1 MKQAMRVL
9 GGVACML
16 ATLTQAAGPLK
27 LDTPMDAPLARA
39 MLARWG
45 YGATDASVAALTG
58 QTPRAMVQR
67 GWRAPSGVAPAVRTA
82 LDALADAPP
91 LAERWAQYGPARVQ
105 EARKAQDIP
114 LVQSMARQGN
124 AMKSAT
130 VQRRLLMMANS
141 DNPAHEVLLAFWLNH
156 FSVYLHKGQL
166 PWLVDDYASR
176 IEAAMADDRFE
187 SLLRAAFYHT
197 AMQGYLDNINST
209 APDSEL
215 GRRGR
220 TGLNENLARE
230 LLELHTLG
238 VGGGYQQAD
247 VEATARLI
255 SGVSAPDLGTA
266 DALADGGFALD
277 PRRRGEGWVQVLG
290 QTYALADGRVA
301 MDALLHRLALHP
313 ATARHVSRKLA
324 QRFVGD
330 TPPAAL
336 VERMAQAYV
345 QSGGRLSPALWV
357 MLASPAFA
365 DSLLKQRMF
374 RLPQD
379 YVLATARAVCQ
390 DAPITHAE
398 PLLNMLQAMGQAPFL
413 RLTPDGY
420 PQNAGEW
427 QTALG
432 MALRVQLAQALAQR
446 QWRLTGPADA
456 AQACNW
462 DAAAAERSLGPWT
475 AATRAAA
482 EGLPPAQQA
491 ILLLSSPATLWR

>member
-1 MKQAMRVL
+1 MRS
-9 GGVACML
+9 C
-16 ATLTQAAGPLK
+16 TSWPCT
-27 LDTPMDAPLARA
+27 
-39 MLARWG
+39 
-45 YGATDASVAALTG
+45 
-58 QTPRAMVQR
+58 
-67 GWRAPSGVAPAVRTA
+67 
-82 LDALADAPP
+82 
-91 LAERWAQYGPARVQ
+91 
-105 EARKAQDIP
+105 
-114 LVQSMARQGN
+114 
-124 AMKSAT
+124 
-130 VQRRLLMMANS
+130 
-141 DNPAHEVLLAFWLNH
+141 
-156 FSVYLHKGQL
+156 
-166 PWLVDDYASR
+166 
-176 IEAAMADDRFE
+176 
-187 SLLRAAFYHT
+187 
-197 AMQGYLDNINST
+197 
-209 APDSEL
+209 
-215 GRRGR
+215 
-220 TGLNENLARE
+220 
-230 LLELHTLG
+230 
-238 VGGGYQQAD
+238 
-247 VEATARLI
+247 
-255 SGVSAPDLGTA
+255 
-266 DALADGGFALD
+266 
-277 PRRRGEGWVQVLG
+277 
-290 QTYALADGRVA
+290 
-301 MDALLHRLALHP
+301 P

-365 DSLLKQRMF
+365 DNLLKQRMF

-491 ILLLSSPATLWR
+491 ILLLSSPPRCGVDATSSPGGCASGSPTLARRAARTGYARRVAVDGARGWRSVVAGGEHARIEHQLQAVLRNAVTHALADPPHAAFF

>member
-1 MKQAMRVL
+1 
-9 GGVACML
+9 ML
-16 ATLTQAAGPLK
+16 P
-27 LDTPMDAPLARA
+27 APAHQPGEQQGADQQSHRGAHRQRQSQLPDGLAVQQMGIQQHARA
-39 MLARWG
+39 
-45 YGATDASVAALTG
+45 
-58 QTPRAMVQR
+58 
-67 GWRAPSGVAPAVRTA
+67 
-82 LDALADAPP
+82 
-91 LAERWAQYGPARVQ
+91 
-105 EARKAQDIP
+105 
-114 LVQSMARQGN
+114 
-124 AMKSAT
+124 
-130 VQRRLLMMANS
+130 
-141 DNPAHEVLLAFWLNH
+141 
-156 FSVYLHKGQL
+156 
-166 PWLVDDYASR
+166 
-176 IEAAMADDRFE
+176 
-187 SLLRAAFYHT
+187 
-197 AMQGYLDNINST
+197 
-209 APDSEL
+209 
-215 GRRGR
+215 
-220 TGLNENLARE
+220 GLNENLARE

-255 SGVSAPDLGTA
+255 SGVSAPDLGAA

-277 PRRRGEGWVQVLG
+277 PRRRGEGSVQVLG
-290 QTYALADGRVA
+290 QTYALADGRAA